1 MRYKIFNSSHVNY
14 LIDTMVIRE
23 SSLERGLP
31 KKTASICPE
40 CKKII
45 SADIVEEDGKVVMR
59 KECEEHG
66 HFESVYWSDVDMY
79 KKAEKWAVD
88 GVGVD
93 NPSFEGNTS
102 CPDSCGLCDIHKS
115 HTCLANIDLTNR
127 CNLNCPI
134 CFANANQQG
143 YVYQPSFEQIVSML
157 KTLRDEK
164 PVPTTAVQ
172 FSGGEPTVHPD
183 FFKIIKK
190 ASDMGFSQIQVA
202 TNGIKF
208 AKDED
213 YAKKCVEA
221 GLHTVYLQFD
231 GLKKENYVQTRGKDL
246 LDVKKKVIENCRKTE
261 PRPLATV
268 LVPTIVNTINDDQV
282 GEILE
287 FAIKN
292 RDVVRGI
299 NYQPVAFTG
308 RISKEER
315 EKQRYTL
322 PDLAIDLQEQTGH
335 LSKEDFY
342 PVPFV
347 TPITKLVSVI
357 KDEPHIAFTS
367 HPHCGLASYLVIG
380 DDGEVRPITDFL
392 DVEGLMAEMNEKA
405 EEWDSFMKKTAIKVG
420 SKLKSEEGKRK
431 SMVKNFKKHFGDY
444 LKDEELPGGF
454 TIPQIMEDVI
464 SKGDKKAVGKFAWRT
479 MFVGGMHFQD
489 DYNYDLERLKRCV
502 IHYATPDGRIIPFCA
517 YNGGPTYREEVE
529 KKFSVPLEEW
539 RNER

>member
-1 MRYKIFNSSHVNY
+1 
-14 LIDTMVIRE
+14 MVIQK

-40 CKKII
+40 CKEVIP
-45 SADIVEEDGKVVMR
+45 ADIVEENGKVVMK

-66 HFESVYWSDVDMY
+66 HFESIYWSDVEMY
-79 KKAEKWAVD
+79 KEAEKWAVD

-93 NPSFEGNTS
+93 NPAIEGDTR
-102 CPDSCGLCDIHKS
+102 CPDSCGLCDMHKS
-115 HTCLANIDLTNR
+115 QTCLANIDLTNR

-143 YVYQPSFEQIVSML
+143 YVYQPSFDQIVDML
-157 KTLRDEK
+157 ETLRNEK

-183 FFKIIKK
+183 FFKVIKK
-190 ASDMGFSQIQVA
+190 ASEMGFSQIQVA
-202 TNGIKF
+202 TNGIKL

-213 YAKKCVEA
+213 YTQKCVDA

-231 GLKKENYVQTRGKDL
+231 GLKRENYIQARGKDL
-246 LDVKKKVIENCRKTE
+246 LDTKKKVIENCRKTK

-268 LVPTIVNTINDDQV
+268 LVPTIVKTINDDQV
-282 GEILE
+282 GDILD

-292 RDVVRGI
+292 RDVIRGV

-315 EKQRYTL
+315 REQRYTL
-322 PDLAIDLQEQTGH
+322 PDMAIDLQEQTGY

-347 TPITKLVSVI
+347 TPISKLVSVI

-392 DVEGLMAEMNEKA
+392 DVEGLMEAMNEKA
-405 EEWDSFMKKTAIKVG
+405 DEWDTFMRKAAVKVG
-420 SKLKSEEGKRK
+420 SKLKSEKGKQK
-431 SMVKNFKKHFGDY
+431 TMIKNFKKHFGDY
-444 LKDEELPGGF
+444 LKEEELPGGV
-454 TIPQIMEDVI
+454 TIPQIMEDII
-464 SKGDKKAVGKFAWRT
+464 SEGDKKAVGKFSWRT

-502 IHYATPDGRIIPFCA
+502 IHYETPDGRIIPFCA
-517 YNGGPTYREEVE
+517 YNGGPRYREEVE
-529 KKFSVPLEEW
+529 KKFSIPLKEW
-539 RNER
+539 RNRDEA